1 MPRPLSDPLG
11 LPREVWATR
20 IGLILAMAG
29 NAVGLGNFLRFPV
42 QAARNGG
49 GAFLIPYFVALLLLG
64 IPLMWIEWAIGRHG
78 GSHHGHGSTP
88 GMFQALSKKRWVKYL
103 GVLGLFNPF
112 VILVYYSYVQSW
124 TMAYSFFSA
133 TGKYFGITSRG
144 EMGSFLSSFQGFA
157 ESEYFPSGVETAY
170 VFLLLTLALNVFVLY
185 RGVSAGIERLAKI
198 AMPLLLLF
206 AIALVVRVLTLGT
219 PDPDLPD
226 RSVAVGLGYL
236 WNPDF
241 TQLGSGRA
249 WLAAAGQVFF
259 TLSLGMGTIHCYAS
273 YLRKRDDL
281 ALTGL
286 TTSMTNEFSEVILG
300 GSIAIPIAVAFFGL
314 AETQNIAASGPYDLA
329 FQSMPIIFNR
339 FGFGHLFGCLWFGL
353 LFFAGITSSVAMGQ
367 PIMAFLQEEFKVTRR
382 RAAMILATGV
392 FLLIQPVVFFRPFL
406 GEMDFWAG
414 TFGLAV
420 FALVEVILFAWVF
433 GMDRAWAEITRGAD
447 IRIPRFFYYVI
458 RYVTPVY
465 LLIILAVWTAQDA
478 RKTLMMEGIEETDR
492 PAILWARLMLLAI
505 LAGFLVLIG
514 HAWRRRG
521 RGRAS
526 T

>member
-1 MPRPLSDPLG
+1 MSEPRSDPLG

-49 GAFLIPYFVALLLLG
+49 GAFMIPYFVALLLLG
-64 IPLMWIEWAIGRHG
+64 IPLMWVEWAIGRHG

-88 GMFQALSKKRWVKYL
+88 GMFQALSQKKWVKYL
-103 GVLGLFNPF
+103 GVLGLFNPL
-112 VILVYYSYVQSW
+112 VILVYYTYIQSW
-124 TMAYSFFSA
+124 TLAYSLFSA
-133 TGKYFGITSRG
+133 TGKYFGIVSRE
-144 EMGSFLSSFQGFA
+144 EMGSFLNSFQGFA
-157 ESEYFPSGVETAY
+157 TSAHFPSGLETAY
-170 VFLLLTLALNVFVLY
+170 VFMLLTLILNVLILY
-185 RGVSAGIERLAKI
+185 RGVSAGIEKLAKI
-198 AMPLLLLF
+198 AMPLLFLF
-206 AIALVVRVLTLGT
+206 AVALVIRVLTFGT
-219 PDPDLPD
+219 PVAEHPE
-226 RSVAVGLGYL
+226 RSIAAGLGYL

-241 TQLGSGRA
+241 SQLSNSGA

-300 GSIAIPIAVAFFGL
+300 GSIAIPVAVAFFGL
-314 AETQNIAASGPYDLA
+314 AETRDIATSGAFDLA
-329 FQSMPIIFNR
+329 FQSMPIIFNQVA
-339 FGFGHLFGCLWFGL
+339 FGHLFGSLWFGL

-367 PIMAFLQEEFKVTRR
+367 PIMAFLQEEFGLTRQ
-382 RAAMILATGV
+382 RAAIVLCGGLFV
-392 FLLIQPVVFFRPFL
+392 LIQPVVFFRPFL

-433 GMDRAWAEITRGAD
+433 GMDRAWEEITRGAD
-447 IRIPRFFYYVI
+447 IRVPRFFYYVI

-465 LLIILAVWTAQDA
+465 LILILGVWTIQDA
-478 RKTLMMEGIEETDR
+478 RKTLMMEGVAEADR
-492 PAILWARLMLLAI
+492 PGVLWARVLLVGI
-505 LAGFLVLIG
+505 FAGFLTLIG
-514 HAWRRRG
+514 YAWRRRDRHRR
-521 RGRAS
+521 RG
-526 T
+526 